1 MPRNID
7 ILTLTETWL
16 GTSIDAQVLSEL
28 VPPGYDILHVARPD
42 KRGGGVAVLFR
53 EGLVLNIIQSTKD
66 GIFTQFEHMELS
78 VKAGKTQMRLCIIYR
93 PPPSGQNRFKAT
105 MFLDEWSNYLDR
117 LTTIPQ
123 VIITGDLN
131 FHFDDP
137 TDINVRRFTGQLD
150 AYGLVQHVTG
160 ATHIRGHT
168 LDVTITRESS
178 SIIKGS
184 PSIVDPCLY
193 DSRGKDSG
201 DHFAIQVTLDC
212 AKPQHSKKRDH
223 FPQALCYF
231 CARFHRGHQIICHL
245 IMYKWRCR

>member
-1 MPRNID
+1 M
-7 ILTLTETWL
+7 
-16 GTSIDAQVLSEL
+16 
-28 VPPGYDILHVARPD
+28 
-42 KRGGGVAVLFR
+42 AVLFR

-117 LTTIPQ
+117 LTTMAQ
-123 VIITGDLN
+123 EVIIIGDLN

-168 LDVTITRESS
+168 LDVIITRESS

-212 AKPQHSKKRDH
+212 AKPQHSKKEITCRRS
-223 FPQALCYF
+223 LCYF
-231 CARFHRGHQIICHL
+231 CARFHREHQIVCHL